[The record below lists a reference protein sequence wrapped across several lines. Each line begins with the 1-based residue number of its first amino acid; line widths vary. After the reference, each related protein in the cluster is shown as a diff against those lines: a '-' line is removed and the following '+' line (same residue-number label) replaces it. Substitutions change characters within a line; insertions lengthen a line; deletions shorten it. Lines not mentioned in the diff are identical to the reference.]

1 MSEKMKKWLHAAVVR
16 AVRTTAQTA
25 VAMIGTTA
33 MTIGDVNWLMVCS
46 AAGLSGILSLLTC
59 MTGLP
64 EIREQPENQP
74 ENRKENKSE
83 QE

>member
-1 MSEKMKKWLHAAVVR
+1 MFLNEADYMSGKMKKWLRAAAVR

-33 MTIGDVNWLMVCS
+33 MTIGDVNWLMVGS

-59 MTGLP
+59 LAGLP
-64 EIREQPENQP
+64 EI
-74 ENRKENKSE
+74 KSE

>member
-1 MSEKMKKWLHAAVVR
+1 MFLKEADYMSGKMKKWLRAAAVR

-33 MTIGDVNWLMVCS
+33 MTIGDVNWVMVGS

-59 MTGLP
+59 LAGLP
-64 EIREQPENQP
+64 EI
-74 ENRKENKSE
+74 KSE

>member
-1 MSEKMKKWLHAAVVR
+1 MFLKEADYMSGKMKKWLRAAAAR

-33 MTIGDVNWLMVCS
+33 MTIGDVNWLMVGS

-59 MTGLP
+59 LAGLP
-64 EIREQPENQP
+64 EI
-74 ENRKENKSE
+74 KSE

>member
-1 MSEKMKKWLHAAVVR
+1 MFLKEADYMSGNMKKWLRAAAVR
-16 AVRTTAQTA
+16 AVRTTAQPA

-33 MTIGDVNWLMVCS
+33 MTIGDVNWLMVGS

-59 MTGLP
+59 LAGLP
-64 EIREQPENQP
+64 EI
-74 ENRKENKSE
+74 KSE

>member
-1 MSEKMKKWLHAAVVR
+1 MFLKEADYMSGKMKKWLRAAAVR

-33 MTIGDVNWLMVCS
+33 MTIGDVNWLIVGS

-59 MTGLP
+59 LAGLP
-64 EIREQPENQP
+64 EI
-74 ENRKENKSE
+74 KSE

>member
-1 MSEKMKKWLHAAVVR
+1 MFLKEADYMSGKMKKWLRAAAVR

-33 MTIGDVNWLMVCS
+33 MTIGDVNWLMVGS

-59 MTGLP
+59 LAGLP
-64 EIREQPENQP
+64 EIKN
-74 ENRKENKSE
+74 E

>member
-1 MSEKMKKWLHAAVVR
+1 MFLKEADYMSGKMKKWLRAAVAR

-33 MTIGDVNWLMVCS
+33 MTIGDVNWLMVGS

-59 MTGLP
+59 LAGLP
-64 EIREQPENQP
+64 EI
-74 ENRKENKSE
+74 KSE

>member
-1 MSEKMKKWLHAAVVR
+1 MFLKEADYMSGKMKKWLRAAAVR

-33 MTIGDVNWLMVCS
+33 MTIGDVNWLMVGS

-59 MTGLP
+59 LAGLP
-64 EIREQPENQP
+64 EI
-74 ENRKENKSE
+74 
-83 QE
+83 

>member
-1 MSEKMKKWLHAAVVR
+1 MFLKEADYMSGKMKKWLRAAAVR

-33 MTIGDVNWLMVCS
+33 MTIGDVNWLMVGS

-59 MTGLP
+59 LAGLP
-64 EIREQPENQP
+64 EI
-74 ENRKENKSE
+74 KSE

>member
-1 MSEKMKKWLHAAVVR
+1 MSDMSGKMKKWLRAAAAR

-33 MTIGDVNWLMVCS
+33 MTIGDVNWLMVGS

-59 MTGLP
+59 LAGLP
-64 EIREQPENQP
+64 EI
-74 ENRKENKSE
+74 KSE

>member
-1 MSEKMKKWLHAAVVR
+1 MFLKEAEYMSGKMKKWLRAAAVR

-33 MTIGDVNWLMVCS
+33 MTIGDVNWLMVGS

-59 MTGLP
+59 LAGLP
-64 EIREQPENQP
+64 EI
-74 ENRKENKSE
+74 KSE